1 MESYEMF
8 TILMF
13 FVLIAIYFALFG
25 VVRFAENVITK
36 TQLAP
41 LNNSAPT
48 RTADST
54 KSP

>member
-13 FVLIAIYFALFG
+13 FVLIAIYFASFG

-36 TQLAP
+36 TQLVP
-41 LNNSAPT
+41 LNNSTPT
-48 RTADST
+48 GTTDST